1 MKTKA
6 LKHMGR
12 RSIFAPSR
20 FLASRLP
27 KIWLAPIG
35 VVLIGLLADQSGA
48 QQPIQINVQ
57 QPVIR
62 HFGVNTVVSVPDG
75 GTMSLGGMRRSAEG
89 SLQVGVPGM
98 GNVPYAGRLFQN
110 RSLGISRSASHA
122 SVSVHVISLKE
133 LERQIMQEAD
143 QRQAQRQAQRQGT
156 DLSGSPAMQQKSD
169 FITRNLG
176 RR

>member
-1 MKTKA
+1 MKIKSR
-6 LKHMGR
+6 KRNGGWPMC
-12 RSIFAPSR
+12 APAW

-35 VVLIGLLADQSGA
+35 ILLVGLFSDQSGA
-48 QQPIQINVQ
+48 QQPLQMNVQ

-62 HFGVNTVVSVPDG
+62 HFSINTVVSAPDG

-98 GNVPYAGRLFQN
+98 ANVPYAGRLFQN

-133 LERQIMQEAD
+133 LERQVMQEAD
-143 QRQAQRQAQRQGT
+143 RQQALRQAT
-156 DLSGSPAMQQKSD
+156 DLSGSPAVQQKSD